1 VFLPPTLIASIYGMN
16 FHFMP
21 ELDWHVGYPLALLL
35 MVASAVGPYLLFK
48 RKGWL

>member
-1 VFLPPTLIASIYGMN
+1 VVGIYGMN

-21 ELDWHVGYPLALLL
+21 ELNKSWGYPMVWGL
-35 MVASAVGPYLLFK
+35 MVLIALAIFVWFR